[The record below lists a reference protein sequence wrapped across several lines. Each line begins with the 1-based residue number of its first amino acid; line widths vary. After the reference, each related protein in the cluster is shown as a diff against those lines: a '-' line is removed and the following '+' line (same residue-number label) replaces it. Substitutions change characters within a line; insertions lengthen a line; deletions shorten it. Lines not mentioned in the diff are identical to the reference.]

1 MKRSGDGGGESGGD
15 APDGAFRV
23 AVRQWLAGVDLGPEA
38 LPMRPSGSGGVG
50 ENDEQEF
57 VARARAWQ
65 VVLHEAG
72 WAGVSWPTEYGGR
85 GATPMQELIL
95 REELDAVGATPSPIF
110 HVGTAVV
117 GPTMIAHGTE
127 EQRREFLPQILTG
140 EAIWCLL
147 LSEPDAG
154 SDLASVRSRAEW
166 REGEWILTGQKV
178 WTSGAQFSRW
188 GLALVRTD
196 PALTRHKG
204 LSCVVVDM
212 RSPGVDIRPLRQITG
227 VAEFNEVFLSDVP
240 VAPHRVV
247 GDVDQGWRILMTTL
261 SNERTLMGIGK
272 SWFPES
278 ELRAMTKRF
287 RGGRDASRR
296 GRMAAVISQ
305 LEIERFF
312 DLEAQ
317 TMLGRGGDPSATSSL
332 KKLLLAGFVRQAS
345 DLGLELE
352 GPFGM
357 LSGERAP
364 DGGTW
369 QARFLDAPHLRIA
382 GGTDEIQRNIVGERM
397 LGLPPEP
404 TGPPRDDDAHRRT

>member
-1 MKRSGDGGGESGGD
+1 
-15 APDGAFRV
+15 
-23 AVRQWLAGVDLGPEA
+23 VRQWLAGVDLRPEV

-50 ENDEQEF
+50 DNDEQAF
-57 VARARAWQ
+57 VARARTWQ
-65 VVLHEAG
+65 ILLHDAG

-95 REELDAVGATPSPIF
+95 REELEAVGATPSPIF

-117 GPTMIAHGTE
+117 GPTLIAHGTE
-127 EQRREFLPQILTG
+127 AQRREFLPKILTG
-140 EAIWCLL
+140 EDIWCLL

-166 REGEWILTGQKV
+166 RERDGQWALTGQKV
-178 WTSGAQFSRW
+178 WTSGAQLSRW

-196 PALTRHKG
+196 PALERHKG

-212 RSPGVDIRPLRQITG
+212 QAPGVDIRPLRQITG
-227 VAEFNEVFLSDVP
+227 VAEFNEVFLTDVHVP
-240 VAPHRVV
+240 AHRVV
-247 GDVDQGWRILMTTL
+247 GNVDQGWRILMTTL

-278 ELRAMTKRF
+278 ELLAMAQRF
-287 RGGRDASRR
+287 ERGHDATLR

-317 TMLGRGGDPSATSSL
+317 TILSRGGDPSAKSSL

-352 GPFGM
+352 GPYGM

-369 QARFLDAPHLRIA
+369 QSRFLDAPHLRIA
-382 GGTDEIQRNIVGERM
+382 GGTDEIQRNIVGERL

-404 TGPPRDDDAHRRT
+404 SEGR

>member
-1 MKRSGDGGGESGGD
+1 VTHDGPLRMTMQTGDSVGD
-15 APDGAFRV
+15 RVTDDSFR
-23 AVRQWLAGVDLGPEA
+23 AEVRRWLAGVDLRPDV

-50 ENDEQEF
+50 NNDEHTF
-57 VARARAWQ
+57 VTRARAWQ
-65 VVLHEAG
+65 RVLHHAG
-72 WAGVSWPTEYGGR
+72 WAGISWPAAYGGR
-85 GATPMQELIL
+85 GGTPLQELIL
-95 REELDAVGATPSPIF
+95 REELEDVGATPSPIF

-117 GPTMIAHGTE
+117 GPTMITHGTGA
-127 EQRREFLPQILTG
+127 QRAAFLPKILTG
-140 EAIWCLL
+140 EEIWCLL

-154 SDLASVRSRAEW
+154 SDLASVRTRAEW
-166 REGEWILTGQKV
+166 REGEWALTGQKV

-196 PALTRHKG
+196 PGSSRHKG

-212 RSPGVDIRPLRQITG
+212 RASGVDIRPLRQMTG
-227 VAEFNEVFLSDVP
+227 VAEFNEVFLTDVR

-247 GDVDQGWRILMTTL
+247 GEVDRGWRTLMTAL

-278 ELRAMTKRF
+278 ELREMTRRF
-287 RGGRDASRR
+287 ERGRDPTRR
-296 GRMAAVISQ
+296 ARMAAVISQ

-312 DLEAQ
+312 DLQAQ
-317 TMLGRGGDPSATSSL
+317 TVLGRGDDPSATSSL

-345 DLGLELE
+345 DLGLEME

-357 LSGERAP
+357 LSGEGAP
-364 DGGTW
+364 AGGTL

-382 GGTDEIQRNIVGERM
+382 GGTDEIQRNIVAERI

-404 TGPPRDDDAHRRT
+404 TGAGT

>member
-1 MKRSGDGGGESGGD
+1 MSLHVADGT
-15 APDGAFRV
+15 PDGAFRDE
-23 AVRQWLAGVDLGPEA
+23 VRQWLAGVDLRPEA

-50 ENDEQEF
+50 DNDEQAF

-65 VVLHEAG
+65 GVLHRAG
-72 WAGVSWPTEYGGR
+72 WAGVSWPAQYGGR
-85 GATPMQELIL
+85 GATPVQELIL
-95 REELDAVGATPSPIF
+95 REELEGVGATPSPIF

-127 EQRREFLPQILTG
+127 AQRREFLPKILTG
-140 EAIWCLL
+140 QEIWCLL

-154 SDLASVRSRAEW
+154 SDLASVRARAEW
-166 REGEWILTGQKV
+166 RDGEWTLTGQKI

-196 PALTRHKG
+196 PTRTRHKG

-212 RSPGVDIRPLRQITG
+212 QASGVDIRPLRQMTG
-227 VAEFNEVFLSDVP
+227 VAEFNEVFLTDVR

-247 GDVDQGWRILMTTL
+247 GEVDQGWRILMTTL

-278 ELRAMTKRF
+278 ELRDMTRRYE
-287 RGGRDASRR
+287 RGHDATRR
-296 GRMAAVISQ
+296 GRTAAVISQ

-317 TMLGRGGDPSATSSL
+317 RVLSRGGSPSATSSL
-332 KKLLLAGFVRQAS
+332 KKLLLAAFVRQAS

-357 LSGERAP
+357 LSGEEAP
-364 DGGTW
+364 AGGTW

-382 GGTDEIQRNIVGERM
+382 GGTDEIQRNIVAERI

-404 TGPPRDDDAHRRT
+404 TGAGT

>member
-1 MKRSGDGGGESGGD
+1 
-15 APDGAFRV
+15 
-23 AVRQWLAGVDLGPEA
+23 
-38 LPMRPSGSGGVG
+38 MRPCGSGGVG
-50 ENDEQEF
+50 DNDEQAF

-65 VVLHEAG
+65 ILLHDAG
-72 WAGVSWPTEYGGR
+72 WAGVSWPTGYGGR

-95 REELDAVGATPSPIF
+95 REELEAFGATPSPIF

-117 GPTMIAHGTE
+117 GPTLIAHGTE
-127 EQRREFLPQILTG
+127 EQRREFLPKILTG
-140 EAIWCLL
+140 ADIWCLL

-154 SDLASVRSRAEW
+154 SDLASVRAQAEW
-166 REGEWILTGQKV
+166 RERDGEWALTGQKV

-196 PALTRHKG
+196 PALVRHKG

-212 RSPGVDIRPLRQITG
+212 RSPGVDIRPLRQMTG
-227 VAEFNEVFLSDVP
+227 VAEFNEVFLTNVQVP
-240 VAPHRVV
+240 PHRVV

-278 ELRAMTKRF
+278 ELLAMAQRF
-287 RGGRDASRR
+287 ERGHEGTRR

-317 TMLGRGGDPSATSSL
+317 TILSRGGNPSAKSSL

-352 GPFGM
+352 GPYGM

-369 QARFLDAPHLRIA
+369 QSRFLDAPHLRIA
-382 GGTDEIQRNIVGERM
+382 GGSDEIQRNIVGERL

-404 TGPPRDDDAHRRT
+404 SGGR

>member
-1 MKRSGDGGGESGGD
+1 MPRAGAAAGAVAVADE
-15 APDGAFRV
+15 AFR
-23 AVRQWLAGVDLGPEA
+23 AEVRQWLASVDLRPEA

-50 ENDEQEF
+50 DNDETEF

-65 VVLHEAG
+65 NVLHDAG
-72 WAGVSWPTEYGGR
+72 WAGVSWPAAYGGR
-85 GATPMQELIL
+85 GATPLQELIL
-95 REELDAVGATPSPIF
+95 REELERVGATSSPIF

-127 EQRREFLPQILTG
+127 AQRREFLPKILTG
-140 EAIWCLL
+140 QEIWCLL

-154 SDLASVRSRAEW
+154 SDLASVRTRAEW
-166 REGEWILTGQKV
+166 IEAEWALTGQKT
-178 WTSGAQFSRW
+178 WTSGAQFCRW

-196 PALTRHKG
+196 PTLTRHKG

-212 RSPGVDIRPLRQITG
+212 QARGVDVRPLRQMTG
-227 VAEFNEVFLSDVP
+227 VAEFNEVFLSGVR

-247 GDVDQGWRILMTTL
+247 GEVDQGWRILMTTL
-261 SNERTLMGIGK
+261 SNERTLMGIGS

-278 ELRAMTKRF
+278 ELRAMLRRF
-287 RGGRDASRR
+287 GRGDDAVPR
-296 GRMAAVISQ
+296 GRMAAVLSQ

-317 TMLGRGGDPSATSSL
+317 TVLSRGGNPSATSSL
-332 KKLLLAGFVRQAS
+332 KKLLLADFVREAS
-345 DLGLELE
+345 DLGLQAE

-357 LSGERAP
+357 LSSEGAP

-369 QARFLDAPHLRIA
+369 QSRFLDAPHLRIA
-382 GGTDEIQRNIVGERM
+382 GGTDEIQRNIVGERI

-404 TGPPRDDDAHRRT
+404 TGNSE